1 MKGQSS
7 TTQKVCSFYVS
18 NMHFATMVLPYISKQ
33 IEAKTNIITFF
44 ENNYTTN
51 IELVLSR
58 LTMKEESKKK
68 LLEVNWKNTDAI
80 KYMDIEK
87 VLKHNYLKNHQNL
100 IIINGRDE
108 YINMINN
115 CINRYIEKNYK
126 KIDTDKIKI
135 MDFFEMRKF

>member
-1 MKGQSS
+1 MKVQSS

-68 LLEVNWKNTDAI
+68 LLEVNWKNTDVI

-87 VLKHNYLKNHQNL
+87 VLKNKYSKNNQNL

-108 YINMINN
+108 YINIVNN

-126 KIDTDKIKI
+126 KIDSSKIKI
-135 MDFFEMRKF
+135 MDFYEMRKL

>member
-33 IEAKTNIITFF
+33 IEAITNIITFF

>member
-1 MKGQSS
+1 MKVQSS

-68 LLEVNWKNTDAI
+68 LLEVNWKNTDVI

-87 VLKHNYLKNHQNL
+87 VLKNKYSKNNQNL

-108 YINMINN
+108 YINIVNN

-126 KIDTDKIKI
+126 KIDSSKIKI
-135 MDFFEMRKF
+135 MDFYEMRKF